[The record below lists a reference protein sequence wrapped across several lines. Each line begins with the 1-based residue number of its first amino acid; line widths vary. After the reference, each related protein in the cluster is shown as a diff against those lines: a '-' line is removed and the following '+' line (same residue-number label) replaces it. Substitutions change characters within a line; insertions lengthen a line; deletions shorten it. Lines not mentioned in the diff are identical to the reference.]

1 MSKKYKTKIDNDCKR
16 NIPWNGPN
24 RREHFIDSLV
34 KQHSWTTGI
43 EVGSR
48 IGRTLF
54 HLLDNNPTLKMYSV
68 DKDPSQFYTDDVKEK
83 YRDRLVVLEGWS
95 AEQAQYIQE
104 QVDFVFIDASHTY
117 KNVVKD
123 IQAYAPLLKSTKGL
137 LGHDINMFPVQDA
150 VKDCGYEYLVGPDN
164 VWLTKS
170 LDSIII

>member
-1 MSKKYKTKIDNDCKR
+1 MSKKYKTKIDIKCQQNV
-16 NIPWNGPN
+16 PWSGPN
-24 RREHFIDSLV
+24 GREYFIDSLV
-34 KQHSWTTGI
+34 KKYKWTVGI

-54 HLLDNNPTLKMYSV
+54 YLLDNNPTLKMYSV
-68 DKDPSQFYTDDVKEK
+68 DKDPSQFYNASIKEK
-83 YRDRLVVLEGWS
+83 YGDRLIVLEGWS
-95 AEQAQYIQE
+95 SEQAQNIRE

-123 IQAYAPLLKSTKGL
+123 IKAYAPLLKTTKGL

-164 VWLTKS
+164 VWLTK
-170 LDSIII
+170 

>member
-1 MSKKYKTKIDNDCKR
+1 MAKKYSTKIDLDCKCE
-16 NIPWNGPN
+16 IDFPGLN

-34 KQHSWTTGI
+34 KKNNWSVGI

-54 HLLDNNPTLKMYSV
+54 YLLNQNPKLKMYSV
-68 DKDPSQFYTDDVKEK
+68 DKDISQFYNEEIREK
-83 YRDRLVVLEGWS
+83 YGDRLVVLEGWS
-95 AEQAQYIQE
+95 AEQAQNIHE

-123 IQAYAPLLKSTKGL
+123 IKAYAPLLKTTKGL
-137 LGHDINMFPVQDA
+137 LGHDINMLPVQDA

-164 VWLTKS
+164 VWLTNT
-170 LDSIII
+170 